1 VTGGEKGYVQFRYHW
16 EFAPPPA
23 APGVE
28 ELLRWR
34 ERLYQA
40 GLVGVYPDGI
50 GFGNLSFRLSGTD
63 RFVVTGTGTGHL
75 AVLRAEH
82 LTEVVGYD
90 LDANHLRCRGPVV
103 ASSESLSHA
112 TVYRSDPAAEA
123 VIHVH
128 HLPLWERL
136 RDRIPTTDAAAE
148 AGTPAMAYAIERLF
162 RETDVRDAGVFVMG
176 GHREG
181 LMSFGR
187 TLEEAGER
195 ILAAVAGVADR
206 RTA

>member
-1 VTGGEKGYVQFRYHW
+1 MTGGEKGYVQFRYDW
-16 EFAPPPA
+16 EPAPPPA
-23 APGVE
+23 MPMLD

-34 ERLYQA
+34 ERLYRL
-40 GLVGVYPDGI
+40 GLVGVYADGI
-50 GFGNLSFRLSGTD
+50 GFGNLSCRHAGTD

-75 AVLRAEH
+75 AVLGAEH

-112 TVYRSDPAAEA
+112 AVYRSDPAAAA

-128 HLPLWERL
+128 HPALWERL

-148 AGTPAMAYAIERLF
+148 AGTPAMAHAIERLF
-162 RETDVRDAGVFVMG
+162 RETDMGRAGVFVMG

-187 TLEEAGER
+187 TLEAAGER
-195 ILAAVAGVADR
+195 ILGAFAEVAGR
-206 RTA
+206 HTA